1 MKLKVNHLANI
12 YEKYWRDLY
21 LSFEQLEEYQMGQI
35 DDFSDASKYA
45 LSGISVAMK
54 EKDDFLSMVKRE
66 IAEKTSAI
74 AKMQE
79 LYSADKM
86 IWKDPDETKT
96 EPVDLDRP
104 TLADRLDKAEE
115 RIKELEKVEKAFE
128 AYKRNAEASYQ
139 VAAKERDN
147 WKGRA
152 ERAEAMAQKV
162 DAVMVDLH
170 KCRDALGTVAF
181 EKVIGPT
188 WQTYMP
194 TGSGL
199 VAEDLDLRFHQFA
212 KDIRGEFH
220 EFRRDLAR
228 SGADKF
234 RW

>member
-104 TLADRLDKAEE
+104 TLAVRLDKAEE
-115 RIKELEKVEKAFE
+115 RIKDLEGQL
-128 AYKRNAEASYQ
+128 AEVRKLRESAAASL
-139 VAAKERDN
+139 VSVTKEREN
-147 WKGRA
+147 WKDRA
-152 ERAEAMAQKV
+152 ERAEAIAKKLDTMGA
-162 DAVMVDLH
+162 DLE
-170 KCRDALGTVAF
+170 KCRVAMGSVQFDKVVGSQWNAYIPAGTTLNVVH
-181 EKVIGPT
+181 E
-188 WQTYMP
+188 
-194 TGSGL
+194 
-199 VAEDLDLRFHQFA
+199 LRREFA
-212 KDIRGEFH
+212 MHLRG
-220 EFRRDLAR
+220 RDF
-228 SGADKF
+228 K
-234 RW
+234 W